1 MLSGGVL
8 FGKQTRLDQS
18 ERSMHFPFTGAPRRH
33 ICQIWVSFS
42 QHGVLFLTRPPI
54 FFPGFCMLRKDW
66 PDPVTCVCFGGGQK
80 NLIISQQ
87 WKKKEPGLKKC
98 RPTEE
103 SLLLLFTRPS
113 LNRCHIYH
121 IGVCFIWLSITDFK
135 IERDKTDLLN
145 NLICSARACLAIFG
159 VFCVKLN
166 IVLVNLFLLPSTVS
180 RSGAYEE
187 W

>member
-87 WKKKEPGLKKC
+87 WKKKEPGLV
-98 RPTEE
+98 RTEE
-103 SLLLLFTRPS
+103 VSTNRREFAFTLHPAFIESVPYLSHWSLFYLAQHYRFQDRTGQNWPS
-113 LNRCHIYH
+113 EQSHI
-121 IGVCFIWLSITDFK
+121 
-135 IERDKTDLLN
+135 
-145 NLICSARACLAIFG
+145 
-159 VFCVKLN
+159 
-166 IVLVNLFLLPSTVS
+166 
-180 RSGAYEE
+180 
-187 W
+187 